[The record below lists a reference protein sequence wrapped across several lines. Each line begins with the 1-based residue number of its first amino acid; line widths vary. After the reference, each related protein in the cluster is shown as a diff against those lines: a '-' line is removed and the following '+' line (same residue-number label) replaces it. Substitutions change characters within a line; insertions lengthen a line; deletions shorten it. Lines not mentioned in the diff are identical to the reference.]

1 MSDFQTFVKPAR
13 LLPADE
19 PKIHSQDVPTE
30 TYYPS
35 NLEQS
40 NSFYI
45 FELSTSRDF
54 GSGSSDQNAGIM
66 LCLVD
71 TEGNSILQR
80 IPSIPYLEHF
90 AEEGTDSVELAPF
103 QRGLVDTV
111 TFEGAKLGKIVAL
124 WIGLDS
130 GNFVCPTLF
139 YPIKAWLH
147 LANTTTYT

>member
-1 MSDFQTFVKPAR
+1 LSDFQTYVKPAR
-13 LLPADE
+13 LLPAEE
-19 PKIHSQDVPTE
+19 PKIHSQNTPKE

-35 NLEQS
+35 RLKQS

-54 GSGSSDQNAGIM
+54 GSGLSDQNAGIM

-71 TEGNSILQR
+71 VEGNSILRR
-80 IPSIPYLEHF
+80 IPSIPYLEHSAQETSDF
-90 AEEGTDSVELAPF
+90 AEGAPF

-111 TFEGAKLGKIVAL
+111 TFEGAKLRKIVAL

-130 GNFVCPTLF
+130 GNLVCPTCF
-139 YPIKAWLH
+139 YPIKV
-147 LANTTTYT
+147 